1 MFENALLCHT
11 TCNEDV
17 FFDARGSSDFREFS
31 IPDIVR
37 FAS

>member
-17 FFDARGSSDFREFS
+17 LFDARGSSDFGVS
-31 IPDIVR
+31 PIPGIVR